1 MNSQTPQLLILLR
14 GGLGSGKTTVGRLVR
29 DSLPRAVSI
38 SLNILHSFI
47 SSEPLKNK
55 TLAFESALV
64 LADFFLRRNFSVILD
79 ELFIFPETT
88 KPFFDLGEK
97 YKIPV
102 FLFELEVS
110 PEGALKRYRLEG
122 IKQRTKENIQG
133 VLTFL
138 SGHPISWAQK
148 IDTNRYSPTQI
159 RDLILESIR
168 NKIEAVR

>member
-1 MNSQTPQLLILLR
+1 LRDVCLLFLR
-14 GGLGSGKTTVGRLVR
+14 PFFAG
-29 DSLPRAVSI
+29 
-38 SLNILHSFI
+38 
-47 SSEPLKNK
+47 
-55 TLAFESALV
+55 LV
-64 LADFFLRRNFSVILD
+64 LFLPPLSNLT
-79 ELFIFPETT
+79 LKTT

-110 PEGALKRYRLEG
+110 PEGALKRYKLEG